1 VRGGC
6 EPVQISWLIVSLTI
20 FLHEELTMNPLIA
33 AAFVIPAGLA
43 VWLASIGLGVG
54 QGYSRFSSTYLY
66 YLLILLWSS
75 TTYSSP

>member
-1 VRGGC
+1 
-6 EPVQISWLIVSLTI
+6 
-20 FLHEELTMNPLIA
+20 MNPLIVVA
-33 AAFVIPAGLA
+33 SVIAAGLA
-43 VWLASIGLGVG
+43 VGLASIGLGVG